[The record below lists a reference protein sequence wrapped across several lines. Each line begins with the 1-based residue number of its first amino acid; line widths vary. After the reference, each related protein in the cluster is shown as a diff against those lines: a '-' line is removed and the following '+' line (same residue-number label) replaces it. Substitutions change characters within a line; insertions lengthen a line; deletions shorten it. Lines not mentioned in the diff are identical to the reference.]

1 MNQSTHKMRY
11 KIFFNRSFLDK
22 LVLLVLLF
30 GISFGAKTFAAEEI
44 TCARPVAEKDIP
56 EFFER
61 SARLQLKLE
70 FGDGPI
76 KITKLK
82 SMKVGPSLIRV
93 DGHATLRKPGR
104 EDQSEKRITGWVE
117 RCQGVVIIRGNT
129 WLADGTLAV
138 PRYSREQ
145 LHGRGLVL
153 GKQEAPLHLIA
164 FVDSRCP
171 HCHRLM
177 GYAIQLVESGKIY
190 IEIRQTA
197 FLETAKEA
205 LRDTRLLETSLIR
218 MGVSKNGGKE
228 DGVVESSAV
237 TSDADYFEMLS
248 GLGNDENIPVTAAGY
263 DKALNLLKQNTK
275 TARNILGITNVP
287 ALLVLDNKKDGLYR
301 LAGYWEMN
309 RLLQPDL

>member
-1 MNQSTHKMRY
+1 MNL
-11 KIFFNRSFLDK
+11 SFINLSSFSK
-22 LVLLVLLF
+22 TINKTALLLF
-30 GISFGAKTFAAEEI
+30 GLLFGLLFSAELFAAKTFSSKEVF
-44 TCARPVAEKDIP
+44 CARPIAEKDIP
-56 EFFER
+56 VFFER

-76 KITKLK
+76 TITKLN

-93 DGHATLRKPGR
+93 DGFAKLRQPGR
-104 EDQSEKRITGWVE
+104 KDQSEKRITGWVE

-129 WLADGTLAV
+129 WLTDGTLAA

-177 GYAIQLVESGKIY
+177 SYVDQLVKDGKIT

-197 FLETAKEA
+197 FLESAKEA
-205 LRDTRLLETSLIR
+205 LQDTRLPETSLIR
-218 MGVSKNGGKE
+218 MSVNGKV
-228 DGVVESSAV
+228 DSNVNINN
-237 TSDADYFEMLS
+237 DDYFEMLS
-248 GLGNDENIPVTAAGY
+248 GFPNDEEIPVTTFGY
-263 DKALNLLKQNTK
+263 EKAIEFLNQNTK
-275 TARNILGITNVP
+275 TARNVLGITNVP

>member
-1 MNQSTHKMRY
+1 MKLS
-11 KIFFNRSFLDK
+11 FFNKKFNKTAL
-22 LVLLVLLF
+22 LLF
-30 GISFGAKTFAAEEI
+30 GLLFCTESFAAKEI
-44 TCARPVAEKDIP
+44 FCARPIAEKDIP
-56 EFFER
+56 VFFER

-76 KITKLK
+76 TITKLK
-82 SMKVGPSLIRV
+82 SMQVGPTLVRV
-93 DGHATLRKPGR
+93 DGFAKLRQPGR
-104 EDQSEKRITGWVE
+104 KDLSEKRITGWVE

-129 WLADGTLAV
+129 WLTDGTLAV

-177 GYAIQLVESGKIY
+177 SYVEQLVKAGKIT

-197 FLETAKEA
+197 FLESAKEA
-205 LRDTRLLETSLIR
+205 LQDTRLPETSLIR
-218 MGVSKNGGKE
+218 TSPGVKTNSVKTN
-228 DGVVESSAV
+228 
-237 TSDADYFEMLS
+237 DADYFEMLS
-248 GLGNDENIPVTAAGY
+248 GFPNDETIPVTTLGY
-263 DKALNLLKQNTK
+263 DKALEFLNLNTK
-275 TARNILGITNVP
+275 TARNVLGITNVP

>member
-1 MNQSTHKMRY
+1 MNQSPPKMFY
-11 KIFFNRSFLDK
+11 PIFFNASFLDK

-30 GISFGAKTFAAEEI
+30 SVSFGAKIFAAEEI

-104 EDQSEKRITGWVE
+104 EDHSEKRITGWVE

-129 WLADGTLAV
+129 WLADGTLSV
-138 PRYSREQ
+138 PRYARKQ
-145 LHGRGLVL
+145 LPGRGLVL
-153 GKQEAPLHLIA
+153 GKKEAPLHLIA

-177 GYAIQLVESGKIY
+177 SYAIQLVESGKIY

-205 LRDTRLLETSLIR
+205 LQDTRLLETSLIR
-218 MGVSKNGGKE
+218 IASGGNSRKE
-228 DGVVESSAV
+228 SGAETSVVE

-248 GLGNDENIPVTAAGY
+248 GVANDDNISVTAAGY
-263 DKALNLLKQNTK
+263 DKALSLLEQNTK
-275 TARNILGITNVP
+275 TARNVLGITNVP
-287 ALLVLDNKKDGLYR
+287 ALLVLDDKVDGMYR

>member
-1 MNQSTHKMRY
+1 MNIPLFKTVNKKQFFY
-11 KIFFNRSFLDK
+11 KP
-22 LVLLVLLF
+22 VLLLALLYGVLF
-30 GISFGAKTFAAEEI
+30 SSEIFAAEGI
-44 TCARPVAEKDIP
+44 ACARPVAEKDISA
-56 EFFER
+56 FFER

-76 KITKLK
+76 KISKLK
-82 SMKVGPSLIRV
+82 PMKVGPSLIRV
-93 DGHATLRKPGR
+93 DGQAILRQPGR
-104 EDQSEKRITGWVE
+104 EDESEKRITGWVE

-129 WLADGTLAV
+129 WLADGTLVV
-138 PRYSREQ
+138 PRYSRDQ
-145 LHGRGLVL
+145 LRGRGLVL
-153 GKQEAPLHLIA
+153 GKPEAPLHLIA

-177 GYAIQLVESGKIY
+177 GYAVQLVESGKIY

-205 LRDTRLLETSLIR
+205 LQDTRLPETSLIR
-218 MGVSKNGGKE
+218 TAASGKKSGGIK
-228 DGVVESSAV
+228 

-248 GLGNDENIPVTAAGY
+248 GLSNDGDIPVTTPGY
-263 DKALNLLKQNTK
+263 EKALNLLKQNTR
-275 TARNILGITNVP
+275 TARNVLGITNVP

>member
-1 MNQSTHKMRY
+1 MNLS
-11 KIFFNRSFLDK
+11 FFNKTFSRKSNKTINKIAL
-22 LVLLVLLF
+22 LLLVLLF
-30 GISFGAKTFAAEEI
+30 SAETFAAKPFPTKEVF
-44 TCARPVAEKDIP
+44 CARPIIEKDIP
-56 EFFER
+56 VFFER

-82 SMKVGPSLIRV
+82 SMQVGPTLVRV
-93 DGHATLRKPGR
+93 DGFARLRQPGR
-104 EDQSEKRITGWVE
+104 EDLSEKRITGWVE

-129 WLADGTLAV
+129 WLTDGTLAV
-138 PRYSREQ
+138 PRFSREQ
-145 LHGRGLVL
+145 LQGRGLTL

-177 GYAIQLVESGKIY
+177 SYVEQLVKAGKIT

-197 FLETAKEA
+197 FLESAKEA
-205 LRDTRLLETSLIR
+205 LQDTRLAETSLIR
-218 MGVSKNGGKE
+218 AAPGVKTN
-228 DGVVESSAV
+228 D
-237 TSDADYFEMLS
+237 TDYFEMLS
-248 GLGNDENIPVTAAGY
+248 GFPNDEEIPVTTLGY
-263 DKALNLLKQNTK
+263 DKALEFLNRNTK
-275 TARNILGITNVP
+275 TARNVLGITNVP

>member
-1 MNQSTHKMRY
+1 MPSEKYLTVSK
-11 KIFFNRSFLDK
+11 KSFIGLM
-22 LVLLVLLF
+22 LFVVLLF
-30 GISFGAKTFAAEEI
+30 TADVFATEEI
-44 TCARPVAEKDIP
+44 SCLRPISIKDIP

-70 FGDGPI
+70 FGNKPI
-76 KITKLK
+76 TFTRLK
-82 SMKVGPSLIRV
+82 STNVGPSLVRV
-93 DGHATLRKPGR
+93 EGFASFIQPGEKNETL
-104 EDQSEKRITGWVE
+104 KRITGWVE

-138 PRYSREQ
+138 PRYSMEQ
-145 LHGRGLVL
+145 LRGYGLQL
-153 GKQEAPLHLIA
+153 GDRNAPLHLIA

-177 GYAIQLVESGKIY
+177 GYATQLVGAGKIY

-197 FLETAKEA
+197 FLESAKEA
-205 LRDTRLLETSLIR
+205 LQDTRLPETSLIR
-218 MGVSKNGGKE
+218 VSANKNGGA
-228 DGVVESSAV
+228 VE
-237 TSDADYFEMLS
+237 TSNADYLEMLS
-248 GLGNDENIPVTAAGY
+248 GLANDEEIPVTTPGY
-263 DKALNLLKQNTK
+263 EQALALLDENTQ
-275 TARNILGITNVP
+275 TARNVLGITNVP

>member
-1 MNQSTHKMRY
+1 MKLSY
-11 KIFFNRSFLDK
+11 FNKKFNKTINKTTLL
-22 LVLLVLLF
+22 LVGLLPVLLF
-30 GISFGAKTFAAEEI
+30 CAETLAAKPFSSKEVF
-44 TCARPVAEKDIP
+44 CARPIAEKDIP
-56 EFFER
+56 VFFER

-76 KITKLK
+76 IITKLN
-82 SMKVGPSLIRV
+82 STKVGPSLVRV
-93 DGHATLRKPGR
+93 DGRAKLRQPGR
-104 EDQSEKRITGWVE
+104 KDQSEKRITGWVE

-129 WLADGTLAV
+129 WLTDGTLAA

-145 LHGRGLVL
+145 LLGRGLVL

-177 GYAIQLVESGKIY
+177 SYVEQLVKDGKIT

-197 FLETAKEA
+197 FLESTKEA
-205 LRDTRLLETSLIR
+205 LQDTRLPETSLIR
-218 MGVSKNGGKE
+218 MSAKGKE
-228 DGVVESSAV
+228 NASVK
-237 TSDADYFEMLS
+237 TNDADYFEMLS
-248 GLGNDENIPVTAAGY
+248 GFPNDEKIPVTTYGY
-263 DKALNLLKQNTK
+263 DKAVEFLDQNTK
-275 TARNILGITNVP
+275 TARNVLGITNVP
-287 ALLVLDNKKDGLYR
+287 ALLVLDNKNDGLYR

>member
-1 MNQSTHKMRY
+1 MKLSLQKMLY
-11 KIFFNRSFLDK
+11 KKSFFKTS
-22 LVLLVLLF
+22 VLLVLLF
-30 GISFGAKTFAAEEI
+30 GVVFSAEIFAVEEI
-44 TCARPVAEKDIP
+44 SCARPIADKDITV
-56 EFFER
+56 FFER

-76 KITKLK
+76 KISRLK
-82 SMKVGPSLIRV
+82 PMKVGPSLVRV
-93 DGHATLRKPGR
+93 DGQAMLRKPGR
-104 EDQSEKRITGWVE
+104 EDQTEKRITGWVE

-129 WLADGTLAV
+129 WLTDGTLVV

-153 GKQEAPLHLIA
+153 GKPEAPLHLIA

-177 GYAIQLVESGKIY
+177 SYAVQLVESGKIY
-190 IEIRQTA
+190 IEVRQTA
-197 FLETAKEA
+197 FLESVKEA

-218 MGVSKNGGKE
+218 MADSGN
-228 DGVVESSAV
+228 ESSGV
-237 TSDADYFEMLS
+237 LTSNADYFEMLS
-248 GLGNDENIPVTAAGY
+248 GLSNDEEIPVTAPGY
-263 DKALNLLKQNTK
+263 DRAVNFLKQNTK
-275 TARNILGITNVP
+275 TARNVLGITNVP
-287 ALLVLDNKKDGLYR
+287 ALLVLDNKEDGLYR

>member
-1 MNQSTHKMRY
+1 MSLLFHKAFY
-11 KIFFNRSFLDK
+11 KTFYKKPLLNK
-22 LVLLVLLF
+22 YVLLLALLF
-30 GISFGAKTFAAEEI
+30 GVLFSAEIFAVEEI
-44 TCARPVAEKDIP
+44 SCARPIAEKDITV
-56 EFFER
+56 FFER

-76 KITKLK
+76 KISRLK
-82 SMKVGPSLIRV
+82 PMKVGPSLVRV
-93 DGHATLRKPGR
+93 DGQATLRKPGR
-104 EDQSEKRITGWVE
+104 EDQTEKRITGWVE

-129 WLADGTLAV
+129 WLTDGTLVV

-153 GKQEAPLHLIA
+153 GKPEAPLHLIA

-177 GYAIQLVESGKIY
+177 SYAVQLVESGKIY
-190 IEIRQTA
+190 IEVRQTA
-197 FLETAKEA
+197 FLESVKEA
-205 LRDTRLLETSLIR
+205 LQDTRLLEASLIR
-218 MGVSKNGGKE
+218 KESGGKE
-228 DGVVESSAV
+228 SGGVEASVVE

-248 GLGNDENIPVTAAGY
+248 GLSNDEEIPVTAAGY
-263 DKALNLLKQNTK
+263 DKAVNLLKQNTK
-275 TARNILGITNVP
+275 TARNVLGITNVP

>member
-1 MNQSTHKMRY
+1 MLALWFG
-11 KIFFNRSFLDK
+11 IFFSAEIF
-22 LVLLVLLF
+22 
-30 GISFGAKTFAAEEI
+30 AEEEI
-44 TCARPVAEKDIP
+44 SCARPIAEEEIAV
-56 EFFER
+56 FFER

-76 KITKLK
+76 KISRLK
-82 SMKVGPSLIRV
+82 SMRVGPSLVRV
-93 DGHATLRKPGR
+93 DGQATLRKPGR
-104 EDQSEKRITGWVE
+104 KDPSEKRITGWVE

-129 WLADGTLAV
+129 WLTDGTLVV
-138 PRYSREQ
+138 PRYTRKQ

-177 GYAIQLVESGKIY
+177 GYAVQLVESGKIY

-205 LRDTRLLETSLIR
+205 LQDTRLLETSLIKLSAR
-218 MGVSKNGGKE
+218 GDSGNKNNR
-228 DGVVESSAV
+228 VEI
-237 TSDADYFEMLS
+237 SDADYLEMLG
-248 GLGNDENIPVTAAGY
+248 GLSNEDDIPVTTPGY
-263 DKALNLLKQNTK
+263 DEALALLKQNTK
-275 TARNILGITNVP
+275 TARNVLGITNVP
-287 ALLVLDNKKDGLYR
+287 ALLVLDNKKDGQYR